1 MIAYLDETTGHDADG
16 DFLADFARKLEKHA
30 TAAKKQLADIAAL
43 PDGPRVY
50 RQMRNS
56 GELPASVATVL
67 KQLDPDLFRRLEGGP
82 TP

>member
-1 MIAYLDETTGHDADG
+1 MIAYLDEHTGHDPSA

-30 TAAKKQLADIAAL
+30 TAAKQQLAEIAAL

-56 GELPASVATVL
+56 GELPASVAAVL
-67 KQLDPDLFRRLEGGP
+67 KELDPDLFDKLEGKA